1 MKFLD
6 LKEIREVAEL
16 AVASGYFTT
25 RHTNKDSGSVTVTGP
40 TTIPQA
46 MIIIMKGHEL
56 GVKNP
61 LTALQ
66 LVRVIYNSIIVAP
79 QLLMAL
85 VKESSRYDYRVIER
99 TAQVCTMEALEKF
112 GSDWVSLGE
121 ISWTAEMA
129 RKAGTKNMDK
139 FPAQMLTNRC
149 MGDLARTHFPNIAAG
164 VYVEGE
170 IIEGE
175 IVENDV
181 PVTGNVAKVFAP
193 EQPKALQI
201 EATSTIVDS
210 RVVNRDQLLNL
221 RDNFVYA
228 VLPDHENKADVN
240 SFIKAVFGTE
250 NTKMVLV
257 ADYESV
263 MGKSGDA
270 YERAK
275 SWLDEH
281 YPVGDDEGIDSDN
294 VEAV

>member
-1 MKFLD
+1 MNFLD
-6 LKEIREVAEL
+6 LNVVDQYAKRAVESRLFGSLTVSQAAILIINGAEMGIPHPIAAIRGISVVRDKIMISAGL
-16 AVASGYFTT
+16 MSALIKQSG
-25 RHTNKDSGSVTVTGP
+25 
-40 TTIPQA
+40 
-46 MIIIMKGHEL
+46 
-56 GVKNP
+56 
-61 LTALQ
+61 
-66 LVRVIYNSIIVAP
+66 
-79 QLLMAL
+79 
-85 VKESSRYDYRVIER
+85 RYDYNVIEETDR
-99 TAQVCTMEALEKF
+99 ICRIQFLKLVAGNWLVSGETKF
-112 GSDWVSLGE
+112 DVDD
-121 ISWTAEMA
+121 AKA
-129 RKAGTKNMDK
+129 AGTQNMAK
-139 FPAQMLTNRC
+139 FPSDMLFARC
-149 MGDLARTHFPNIAAG
+149 MSRGLRRHCPDVLYGN
-164 VYVEGE
+164 VYV
-170 IIEGE
+170 EGE

-250 NTKMVLV
+250 DTKMVLV

-275 SWLDEH
+275 SWLEGH
-281 YPVGDDEGIDSDN
+281 YPAGGDEEIDSDN
-294 VEAV
+294 VGAV